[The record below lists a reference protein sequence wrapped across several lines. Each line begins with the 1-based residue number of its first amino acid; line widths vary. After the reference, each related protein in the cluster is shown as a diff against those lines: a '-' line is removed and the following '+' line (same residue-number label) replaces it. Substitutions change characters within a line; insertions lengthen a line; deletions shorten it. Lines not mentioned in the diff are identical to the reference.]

1 MRLPS
6 VGLNLVIRMTNA
18 ENPKVVAIVDDD
30 ELMRNALQGLMK
42 AVGLRARAYSTA
54 EEFLNSGDFMS
65 TAFLIADIQL
75 PGISGLE
82 LQSRLV
88 AEQRSIPIMFITAH
102 GDEMLRAQALA
113 AGAVVFLTKPFDD
126 ETLLESIRAAL
137 DS

>member
-1 MRLPS
+1 
-6 VGLNLVIRMTNA
+6 MTNA
-18 ENPKVVAIVDDD
+18 QNPKIVAIVDDD
-30 ELMRNALQGLMK
+30 ELLRNALLGLMK

-54 EEFLNSGDFMS
+54 EEFFDSGDVMS

-82 LQSRLV
+82 MQSRLV
-88 AEQRSIPIMFITAH
+88 AEHRAIPIMFITAH
-102 GDEMLRAQALA
+102 GDEVLRARALA

-126 ETLLESIRAAL
+126 ETLLENIRAAL